1 MGPRASKSIVS
12 SILNL
17 RSCFVRSL
25 VSSAKNS
32 RRTLKSGHFCFYRQA
47 ARPCFQKC
55 PDNSAEQEKLLRL
68 IERKDILVDFD
79 LSTEIGYVMELLR
92 RYRNVPMS
100 MADACLVRMSELHAD
115 CLVFSTDNDFNIY
128 RRRGD
133 QIIPAL
139 IPDS

>member
-1 MGPRASKSIVS
+1 
-12 SILNL
+12 
-17 RSCFVRSL
+17 
-25 VSSAKNS
+25 
-32 RRTLKSGHFCFYRQA
+32 
-47 ARPCFQKC
+47 
-55 PDNSAEQEKLLRL
+55 
-68 IERKDILVDFD
+68 
-79 LSTEIGYVMELLR
+79 MELLR